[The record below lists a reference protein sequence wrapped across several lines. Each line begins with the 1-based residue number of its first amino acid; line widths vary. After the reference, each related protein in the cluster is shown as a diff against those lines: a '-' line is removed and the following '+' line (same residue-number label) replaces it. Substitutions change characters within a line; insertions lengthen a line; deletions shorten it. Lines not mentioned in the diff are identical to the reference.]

1 MNDLDWTLG
10 PFERVDSANPCLS
23 PRTETTFYC
32 PVRKAPVRWEEKDV
46 FNPAA
51 VARNGRVYLLYRAE
65 DTVGRYAGTSRI
77 GLAES
82 ADGLT
87 FLRRPEPVL
96 YPDNDFM
103 HQYEWEG
110 GCEDPRIVE
119 DEAGTYYL
127 TYTAYDG
134 RLARLCVA
142 VSNNLVH
149 WEKQGLVFAKSAG
162 GRYVDVWS
170 KSGSIVC
177 RREGE
182 RLIAAR
188 INGFY
193 WMYWGESDIYLA
205 TSQNLFDW
213 DPLPYSPDSPAV
225 RYAFSRRQRC
235 FDSTLVEPGPP
246 ALLTDQGIL
255 FIYNSKNSAQYGD
268 PSLPEGTYAAGQ
280 VLLDW
285 RDPSAVLRR
294 TEGYFFKPEKPY
306 EITGQVG
313 NVCFLEGLVPFQGQW
328 LLYYGTADSKIAVA
342 RAPTSPLPAPTELA
356 TREG

>member
-1 MNDLDWTLG
+1 MNDLHWTLG
-10 PFERVDSANPCLS
+10 PFERIDSANPCLA
-23 PRTETTFYC
+23 PRADTTFYC
-32 PVRKAPVRWEEKDV
+32 PLRKASVRWEEKDV

-51 VARNGRVYLLYRAE
+51 VVRNGKVYLLYRAE
-65 DTVGRYAGTSRI
+65 DTVGRFAGTSRI

-82 ADGLT
+82 ADGLS
-87 FLRRPEPVL
+87 FQRRPEPVL

-103 HQYEWEG
+103 QRYEWEG

-142 VSNNLVH
+142 VSSDLLH
-149 WEKQGLVFAKSAG
+149 WEKQGLAFAKSAK

-177 RREGE
+177 QRQGE
-182 RLIAAR
+182 RLVAAR
-188 INGFY
+188 INGCY

-205 TSQNLFDW
+205 TSDNLIDW

-225 RYAFSRRQRC
+225 RYTFSTRKNC
-235 FDSTLVEPGPP
+235 FDSLLVEPGPP
-246 ALLTDQGIL
+246 ALLTEQGVL
-255 FIYNSKNSAQYGD
+255 FIYNSKNSRQFGD
-268 PSLPEGTYAAGQ
+268 PDLPEGTYAAGQ
-280 VLLDW
+280 VLLDR

-313 NVCFLEGLVPFQGQW
+313 NVCFLEGLVPFKGQW

-342 RAPTSPLPAPTELA
+342 RFALSPRPPG
-356 TREG
+356 EGQG